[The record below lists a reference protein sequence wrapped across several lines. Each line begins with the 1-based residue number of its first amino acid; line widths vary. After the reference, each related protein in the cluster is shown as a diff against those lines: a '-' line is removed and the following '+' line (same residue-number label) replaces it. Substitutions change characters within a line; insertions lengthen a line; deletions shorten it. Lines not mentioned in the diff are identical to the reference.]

1 MSDKIRNMLILEKP
15 DVKARGMKYVT
26 HIIVLAIAFV
36 LPEVLLS
43 WGHSV
48 PKIVYLHTM
57 FYVAVFYLNYAIL
70 IDKLLFKGKLVA
82 FIGVNAF
89 ILVAFFF
96 LMMMCFQD
104 FVPMPHG
111 ENMPHGR
118 EFMKPHGGLLG
129 KKGGFII
136 RDELMLVL
144 AMCLSVA
151 VKLSEKWVRWTMLE
165 KQMIMEKNESE
176 LKNLKNQLN
185 PHFLFN
191 TLNNIYALIG
201 ISQQKAQH
209 AVHELSQLLRYMLY
223 ETNSMEVPLERDLL
237 FLKNYIELMR
247 LRLTNSVTL
256 MVKINES
263 DGNGLKIAPLLF
275 ISLVENAFKHGV
287 SGSEPTVI
295 SIAISVE
302 GSSVHCHVENTCVVK
317 DETDRSGSGVGIS
330 NLRRQ
335 LAILYAGRHSYTTE
349 LRNGLYIADL
359 VIELGASDNQ
369 NAKQQQKI
377 NI

>member
-111 ENMPHGR
+111 ENMPHRR

-302 GSSVHCHVENTCVVK
+302 GSSVHCRVENTCVVK

-369 NAKQQQKI
+369 NAKQ
-377 NI
+377 

>member
-111 ENMPHGR
+111 GNMPHGR

-256 MVKINES
+256 MVKINEN

-377 NI
+377 NM

>member
-1 MSDKIRNMLILEKP
+1 
-15 DVKARGMKYVT
+15 
-26 HIIVLAIAFV
+26 
-36 LPEVLLS
+36 
-43 WGHSV
+43 
-48 PKIVYLHTM
+48 
-57 FYVAVFYLNYAIL
+57 
-70 IDKLLFKGKLVA
+70 
-82 FIGVNAF
+82 
-89 ILVAFFF
+89 
-96 LMMMCFQD
+96 
-104 FVPMPHG
+104 
-111 ENMPHGR
+111 
-118 EFMKPHGGLLG
+118 
-129 KKGGFII
+129 
-136 RDELMLVL
+136 
-144 AMCLSVA
+144 MCLSVA

-377 NI
+377 NM